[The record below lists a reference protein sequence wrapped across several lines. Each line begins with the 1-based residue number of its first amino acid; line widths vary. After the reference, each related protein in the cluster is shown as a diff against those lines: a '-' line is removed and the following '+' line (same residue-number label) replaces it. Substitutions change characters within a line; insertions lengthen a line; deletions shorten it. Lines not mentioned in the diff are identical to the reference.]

1 MNRLSW
7 DTTAPR
13 RPGGKRAP
21 QPRPEEMGLV
31 EAEADLI
38 RVAWSTPLGPLY
50 LVLLVAGLFVV
61 SHTDGGCQTPGRA
74 RTDPMNRKMRGHS
87 SARAALSPADVPPS
101 VWVSP
106 SASS

>member
-21 QPRPEEMGLV
+21 QPRPEEMGLI

-38 RVAWSTPLGPLY
+38 RVAWSKPQRPLY
-50 LVLLVAGLFVV
+50 
-61 SHTDGGCQTPGRA
+61 
-74 RTDPMNRKMRGHS
+74 
-87 SARAALSPADVPPS
+87 
-101 VWVSP
+101 
-106 SASS
+106 

>member
-31 EAEADLI
+31 EAEAELI
-38 RVAWSTPLGPLY
+38 RIAWAKPHRSLY
-50 LVLLVAGLFVV
+50 
-61 SHTDGGCQTPGRA
+61 
-74 RTDPMNRKMRGHS
+74 
-87 SARAALSPADVPPS
+87 
-101 VWVSP
+101 
-106 SASS
+106 